1 MTVDSK
7 IQWKN
12 ALGKETG
19 LLETDTI
26 PGYVYKCR
34 FGLTAVKLGAQM
46 CLVLNKVLFVESGM
60 SFMRESKEENRK
72 MMAGACQSSFDTV
85 LWSECC

>member
-1 MTVDSK
+1 
-7 IQWKN
+7 
-12 ALGKETG
+12 
-19 LLETDTI
+19 
-26 PGYVYKCR
+26 
-34 FGLTAVKLGAQM
+34 M

>member
-1 MTVDSK
+1 MPADRLVGSDIIVMTVDSK

-34 FGLTAVKLGAQM
+34 FGLTAVKLGA
-46 CLVLNKVLFVESGM
+46 
-60 SFMRESKEENRK
+60 
-72 MMAGACQSSFDTV
+72 
-85 LWSECC
+85 